1 MVYFFYNYFCLWV
14 IIKIYSNI
22 LKNEFELSQNNLNN
36 NFFLKS
42 DFSDNFISNKLNI
55 LDIQSNFVYH
65 NKN

>member
-1 MVYFFYNYFCLWV
+1 V

-22 LKNEFELSQNNLNN
+22 LKNEFETNQNNLNS
-36 NFFLKS
+36 NFFFKS
-42 DFSDNFISNKLNI
+42 DFSENFISNKLNT